1 MLTCRALTCR
11 VCATPPRAHTHAYSS
26 HGLQTVTHCVV
37 SAVCVSPSLA
47 AAYAKLGQGL
57 DLDAVEAAATAIGTG
72 SRRREEAVSKKR
84 EAAEEA
90 DGEGQNKV
98 RGRQG
103 GEAGR

>member
-1 MLTCRALTCR
+1 MFLRF
-11 VCATPPRAHTHAYSS
+11 VFSPPF
-26 HGLQTVTHCVV
+26 
-37 SAVCVSPSLA
+37 LA